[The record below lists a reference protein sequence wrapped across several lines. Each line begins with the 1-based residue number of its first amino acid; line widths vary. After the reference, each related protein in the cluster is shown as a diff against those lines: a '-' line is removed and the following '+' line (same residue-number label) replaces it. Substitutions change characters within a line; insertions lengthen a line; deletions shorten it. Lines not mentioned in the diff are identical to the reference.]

1 MAQERPPVADA
12 VVAELEALGAPRERG
27 FDEAL
32 LVSLRALLDGL
43 RRPTPACA
51 GPLPSGGE
59 HVFVE
64 PQLVVEVRY
73 LTWTAEGLL
82 RQPVFLRLRDDKP
95 LEECVVPADRAR
107 EREQA

>member
-1 MAQERPPVADA
+1 
-12 VVAELEALGAPRERG
+12 
-27 FDEAL
+27 
-32 LVSLRALLDGL
+32 
-43 RRPTPACA
+43 
-51 GPLPSGGE
+51 PSGGE